1 MTLSPMLVDTT
12 TDTLSGDIAGHFS
25 DPDIEGF
32 LRLHVLL
39 YADDTIGMA
48 ETRTIA
54 KGIKY
59 CFRLLFCMEFNSE
72 YQ

>member
-12 TDTLSGDIAGHFS
+12 TDTLSGDIAGHLS
-25 DPDIEGF
+25 DPYIEGF

-48 ETRTIA
+48 ET
-54 KGIKY
+54 
-59 CFRLLFCMEFNSE
+59 
-72 YQ
+72 